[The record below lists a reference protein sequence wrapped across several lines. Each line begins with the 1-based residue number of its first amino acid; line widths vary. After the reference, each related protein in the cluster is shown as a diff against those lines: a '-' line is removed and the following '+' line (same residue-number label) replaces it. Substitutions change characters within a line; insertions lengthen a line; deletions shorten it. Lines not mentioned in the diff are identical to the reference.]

1 MKLRITVVSNQE
13 ETQSDTTLQQ
23 NLAKAQKMGKSLQQK
38 RNDKFECQELEGD
51 KLLDLEGLCLSLG

>member
-1 MKLRITVVSNQE
+1 
-13 ETQSDTTLQQ
+13 
-23 NLAKAQKMGKSLQQK
+23 MGKSLQQK